1 MTQQLAVSLRKDF
14 VEVEDGAGYLSFSAQ
29 ADYCGAGQWQAIWPS
44 NSAAAQA
51 LVASRAA
58 GEDPC
63 RWGVVVREVGS
74 PTVVFSG
81 PLMQATLSEG
91 TPQGYARDSVTAL
104 GMSDTGILAGYL
116 GFMTPGTDVPTTAG
130 TNATAYYTATGT
142 PAETVLLEVIR
153 DNVGGDAIAR
163 REVAQMLVPAS
174 LGRGPSVTAKLRFT
188 DLLEFVYAY
197 QLRTE
202 VGVRLVQGGRGELLV
217 EPVIPQNRPGLVWSV
232 AAGTL
237 SGAAWTWQAVEATD
251 VIAGGRDELTSRSFV
266 RSSATA
272 PSGGFGFRR
281 ERFTAQTNVEDAADL
296 KAAADERLTE
306 GAFQDSIALEPV
318 DSINWRYGV
327 DYELGDTVQVTVGGQ
342 TVTDRIWS
350 LSVSHSDN
358 RAPVWR
364 PVLGELSTKRQSV
377 LVRRIARSLAQQIRA

>member
-1 MTQQLAVSLRKDF
+1 MTQQLDVRLRKDF
-14 VEVEDGAGYLSFSAQ
+14 TEIEDGSGYLSFSAT
-29 ADYCGAGQWQAIWPS
+29 AEYCGAGQWQAIWPVGS
-44 NSAAAQA
+44 DAADA

-63 RWGVVVREVGS
+63 RWGIVVREVGS
-74 PTVVFSG
+74 AEVVFSG
-81 PLMQATLSEG
+81 PLLQATFSEG

-130 TNATAYYTATGT
+130 TIATAYDRRSAL

-153 DNVGGDAIAR
+153 DNAGEDAIAR
-163 REVAQMLVPAS
+163 REVAQLVVPAS
-174 LGRGPSVTAKLRFT
+174 LGRGPTAGSLLRFT
-188 DLLEFVYAY
+188 DLLEFA
-197 QLRTE
+197 QTFQRRTG

-217 EPVIPQNRPGLVWSV
+217 EPVIPASRPGLVWSV

-237 SGAAWTWQAVEATD
+237 AGAAWTWQAVEATD
-251 VIAGGRDELTSRSFV
+251 VIAGGRDELTARSFV

-272 PSGGFGFRR
+272 PTGGFGFRR
-281 ERFTAQTNVEDAADL
+281 ERFSAQTNVEDAADL
-296 KAAADERLTE
+296 KAAADERLSE
-306 GAFQDSIALEPV
+306 GTFQDTIALEPV
-318 DSINWRYGV
+318 DSIEWRYGV
-327 DYELGDTVQVTVGGQ
+327 DYALGDLVTVTVAGQ
-342 TVTDRIWS
+342 SVTDRIWS

-364 PVLGELSTKRQSV
+364 PALGELSANRQSTIA
-377 LVRRIARSLAQQIRA
+377 RRIARTLAQQIRA